1 MAAVYRMYDAD
12 GQLLYVGH
20 SKSALKRLGDH
31 LQDKPWIDDVVD
43 VRLEHFDTVEQAKA
57 SEAVAIWNEF
67 PLHNIAGAKDP
78 KYRDPADLI
87 ELLNLRERR
96 LIGGILFGLGSLR
109 GPLLDEVSNLDDLAA
124 CLRDLGTVMLK
135 NQGPIDAVLEIK
147 ERVDRA
153 RLLGL
158 GEGYK
163 VAERELPPTS
173 EIREGIRLANRY
185 LPRLSADQEAD
196 SIAS

>member
-31 LQDKPWIDDVVD
+31 LNDKPWIQDVVD
-43 VRLEHFDTVEQAKA
+43 VNLEHFDTVEQAKA
-57 SEAVAIWNEF
+57 AESAAISNEF
-67 PLHNIAGAKDP
+67 PLHNIAGASDP
-78 KYRDPADLI
+78 MYRDPADLI
-87 ELLNLRERR
+87 ALLNSRERR

-109 GPLLDEVSNLDDLAA
+109 GPLLDEVSDLDDLAA
-124 CLRDLGTVMLK
+124 CLRDLGTVIVK
-135 NQGPIDAVLEIK
+135 DQGPIDAVLEIK
-147 ERVDRA
+147 KRVDRA